1 MRVILALLLLF
12 VADQGLATVLGRQ
25 VKSLVGKKLSS
36 SMAIVT
42 NINRVDEN
50 NRNALHHAVILG
62 DLSLVEFFLD
72 NGIDT
77 KATDI
82 DGLIPL
88 RYAERIAAEQP
99 TVERMKIVSLVLE
112 KTRGIN
118 KGDEQ
123 GWPPMVWSLMAGD
136 YERVI
141 ELRDRG
147 ANVFAGRLT
156 ASGRGQIAGHQN
168 PVWAAEYLEDDWA
181 IKILAKDA
189 PDYYFPVAV
198 GNRYL
203 KFTQEMIKRGVD
215 INVKDKYG
223 YSAAMRAAKAGR
235 LDDLQMLID
244 HGAEIDGEVL
254 FFAIHSGSPKLVETI
269 LEHNV
274 DPVSDLI
281 ATIVIGDIYR
291 AAFPS
296 DVYSVFNDLDKT
308 KGGRRIIRM
317 LESMSGGAP
326 FPALVKLVKQGGV
339 PRFATLANKNKFSG
353 MEQEVQELLS
363 YYLAGIGKFPEGDSG
378 YRQLMNFLAIAK
390 ATANDKAGRLLLELL
405 GTTAVDKEKLIK
417 DTKLLRKLNI
427 HHLQAKEPHYEALLL
442 AIKQNDIEGIQ
453 KWIDFGLKIDNLA
466 SHMNEALLLAIRQ
479 NNLEVIQKW
488 IDFGLK
494 INDKHL
500 ERLARFGSG
509 ELLEFFVNSGIVS
522 VDHLFHSD
530 YGERKVSLMLQA
542 AWADNFSV
550 VEKIISLGGTEG
562 IDRALIH
569 FSGAYD
575 RHNSAR
581 IAFAGPFDKD
591 DIAPARA
598 RIAKF
603 NEKVLTMMELLIDN
617 GAKVNSI
624 SSGQTPLYNAIRS
637 LKVPR
642 VKLLLERGA
651 VATETDIVKGL
662 EDAGFRAT
670 RSNKEQL
677 QRDWYAIKRLL
688 ER

>member
-12 VADQGLATVLGRQ
+12 VADQGLATALGRQ
-25 VKSLVGKKLSS
+25 VKSLIGKKLSS

-99 TVERMKIVSLVLE
+99 SVERMKIASLVLE

-118 KGDEQ
+118 KGDER

-136 YERVI
+136 YHRVI

-156 ASGRGQIAGHQN
+156 ASSRGQIAGHQN

-254 FFAIHSGSPKLVETI
+254 FFAIHSGNPKLVETI

-274 DPVSDLI
+274 DPASDLV
-281 ATIVIGDIYR
+281 ATIVIGDIY

-326 FPALVKLVKQGGV
+326 FPALVKLVKQGGI

-390 ATANDKAGRLLLELL
+390 ATANDKAERLLLELL

-417 DTKLLRKLNI
+417 DAKLLRKLNI

-442 AIKQNDIEGIQ
+442 AIKQNDIEG
-453 KWIDFGLKIDNLA
+453 L
-466 SHMNEALLLAIRQ
+466 
-479 NNLEVIQKW
+479 QKW

-581 IAFAGPFDKD
+581 IALAGPFDKD